1 MNLRQ
6 PVRLTAVL
14 IGAAI
19 LGACGSSPS
28 PTTTPAPTLTVAPTS
43 TPSSSGTPASFGSLT
58 ITGQV
63 MDTLVVQSEVP
74 CNQMQ
79 GLSLEGGGGTIVF
92 QLFVTDSTPGTID
105 ISAAGTQVTVQ
116 LAGSTSAGN
125 RVNWAGG
132 NGTGT
137 GSITA
142 PASVTGSGP
151 GTFTIDAVLLALGG
165 ASGVTEH
172 ATGTWTCG

>member
-1 MNLRQ
+1 MNPAQPLR
-6 PVRLTAVL
+6 LMAVL
-14 IGAAI
+14 AATVV

-28 PTTTPAPTLTVAPTS
+28 PTTTPAPTPTVAPTS
-43 TPSSSGTPASFGSLT
+43 SASSSGTPASFGSLT

-63 MDTLVVQSEVP
+63 MDTLVVQSQVP
-74 CNQMQ
+74 CNQEQ

-92 QLFVTDSTPGTID
+92 QLFVTDTTPGTVD
-105 ISAAGTQVTVQ
+105 LARAGTQVTVQ
-116 LAGSTSAGN
+116 LAGSTSTGN

-142 PASVTGSGP
+142 PASVSGSGT
-151 GTFTIDAVLLALGG
+151 GTFTVDAMLPALGG
-165 ASGVTEH
+165 ASGVVEH
-172 ATGTWTCG
+172 VAGSWTCG